1 VAVRVQVP
9 AISLVT
15 TRPETVHTLVVE
27 LETTTGLPVDV
38 AVALAVLFVAGLARV
53 NVPVVPV

>member
-1 VAVRVQVP
+1 MQVP

-27 LETTTGLPVDV
+27 LETTTGMPVDV
-38 AVALAVLFVAGLARV
+38 AVLLAVLYVAGLRRV
-53 NVPVVPV
+53 NVPVVPS